1 MKKRKRD
8 EVKNSCDEIVL
19 NVGGTRFSTCLVTL
33 NNAPESQLS
42 KRFDVYA
49 DPSAPAFI
57 DRDPTLFRHILN
69 WLRSQHLDQCV
80 NTIES
85 LKDLKCEA
93 DFFCIKDLVM
103 AIDSRIDGILK
114 LPRTR
119 WRTVVEATSLD
130 RLLSN
135 ITRAS
140 NSRWMGGRKGE
151 RPFIHS
157 ANMSWDPPSGN
168 MKYLAVIGNYSI

>member
-119 WRTVVEATSLD
+119 WRTVVEANSLD